1 MALLASAARSA
12 HGTRVI
18 PSLPGETFALEAPG
32 VGRVQAYVSGPSGA
46 RPPVLLVH
54 TVNAAASAFEVKPTW
69 ETLSVDR
76 QAFALDLPGFGA
88 SERSDRVYTPRLMT
102 DAVLLVADEVF
113 RRTGQRL
120 DLLGVSLGCEFV
132 ARAAL
137 ERPER
142 FRTLTLVSPTG
153 FERRR
158 AGPDGATRA
167 IPAVYS
173 ALRWSFWSES
183 LFDTLT
189 RPGVI
194 RYFLERTWG
203 SKQIDEAL
211 WAHDVKITKEP
222 GARFAPQSFL
232 SGHLFSADISRVYE
246 ALTLP
251 VWVAH
256 GVRGDFTKY
265 PGLRAMKDKPTWSVS
280 VFQTGALPNFEAR
293 ADFEAQLQA
302 FLERAP
308 H

>member
-1 MALLASAARSA
+1 TYESLALD
-12 HGTRVI
+12 
-18 PSLPGETFALEAPG
+18 
-32 VGRVQAYVSGPSGA
+32 
-46 RPPVLLVH
+46 RPV
-54 TVNAAASAFEVKPTW
+54 
-69 ETLSVDR
+69 
-76 QAFALDLPGFGA
+76 FALDLPGFGA

-102 DAVLLVADEVF
+102 DAVLLVAEEAH

-132 ARAAL
+132 ARAAR
-137 ERPER
+137 ERPEW

-158 AGPDGATRA
+158 DGPDGATRA
-167 IPAVYS
+167 IPAMYA
-173 ALRWSFWSES
+173 ALRWSFWSEG

-203 SKQIDEAL
+203 SKGIDEAL
-211 WAHDVKITKEP
+211 WAHDVRITKEP

-246 ALTLP
+246 ALELP

-265 PGLRAMKDKPTWSVS
+265 PGLEPMKKRPTWRVS

-293 ADFEAQLQA
+293 EAFEAELKT
-302 FLERAP
+302 FLAQTP
-308 H
+308 TA

>member
-1 MALLASAARSA
+1 M
-12 HGTRVI
+12 I
-18 PSLPGETFALEAPG
+18 PSLPGETFALDAPV
-32 VGRVQAYVSGPSGA
+32 VGRVQVYSAGEKGA
-46 RPPVLLVH
+46 RSPALLVH
-54 TVNAAASAFEVKPTW
+54 TVNAAASAFEVKPTF
-69 ETLSVDR
+69 ESLALDR
-76 QAFALDLPGFGA
+76 PVFALDLPGFGA

-102 DAVLLVADEVF
+102 DAVLLAAEEAF
-113 RRTGQRL
+113 RRTGQPL

-137 ERPER
+137 ERPDR
-142 FRTLTLVSPTG
+142 FRTLSLVSPTG

-158 AGPDGATRA
+158 DGPDGATRA

-211 WAHDVKITKEP
+211 WAHDVRITKEP

-246 ALTLP
+246 ALKLP
-251 VWVAH
+251 VFVAH

-265 PGLRAMKDKPTWSVS
+265 PGLEPMKKKSTWSVS

-293 ADFEAQLQA
+293 EAFEARLKA
-302 FLERAP
+302 FLDGPPGIDSGA
-308 H
+308 